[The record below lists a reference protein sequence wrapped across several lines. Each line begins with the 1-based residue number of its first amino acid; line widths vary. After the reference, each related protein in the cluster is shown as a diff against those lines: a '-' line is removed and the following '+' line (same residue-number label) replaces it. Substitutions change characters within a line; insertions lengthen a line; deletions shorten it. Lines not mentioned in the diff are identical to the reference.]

1 VVERKSR
8 TNELVDSSPVRIL
21 YIGGTGRTGSTLL
34 ANILGQ
40 YDTFFSGGELA
51 FLWRFGLMDNGR
63 CACGLELRQCPTWVA
78 IFDQAFG
85 GVNNVDA
92 SEMVRLRKR
101 FNSHHLPL
109 MVTKGIR
116 KRLLDRTGDLPLRL
130 AQLYSGI
137 RSSTGRPIIVDSSK
151 EPHYSYILRS
161 QPSLEVYFLH
171 LVRDPR
177 AVAYSWRRRKV
188 EAGFSDGRFMATRRP
203 SVSSTYFDV
212 SNIASELIWARHTQ
226 RYMRMRYEDFISAP
240 AEMLRR
246 IGEFVEVDIDPSQAI
261 DDGFANLSGTHSAWG
276 NPNRFL
282 HGQIGLAPEDEWKFR
297 MPQSQRAVVTAMT
310 LPLILQYAYPV
321 RS

>member
-188 EAGFSDGRFMATRRP
+188 EAGFNDGRFMATRRP